1 MGEACPAGL
10 RSGGLLP
17 VSSDYLAYVLEQLAG
32 LAGLSARR
40 MFGGVGLYCEE
51 LFFGLIDN
59 DTLYLRVNDDNRADY
74 TARGMSQFRPYAD
87 RPELSMSYYE
97 APADVL
103 EDPAQLVSWARRS
116 VAAAMAAVKPATQAA
131 KPAAKQA
138 AKKAASGAGGAGTP
152 RTRPQR

>member
-1 MGEACPAGL
+1 MT
-10 RSGGLLP
+10 
-17 VSSDYLAYVLEQLAG
+17 VSSDFLAYVLEQLAG
-32 LAGLSARR
+32 LAGVSSRR

-116 VAAAMAAVKPATQAA
+116 VAVAMAAAA
-131 KPAAKQA
+131 AGKLAGKPAASRPGRA
-138 AKKAASGAGGAGTP
+138 GAP
-152 RTRPQR
+152 KTRPQR

>member
-1 MGEACPAGL
+1 M
-10 RSGGLLP
+10 P

-116 VAAAMAAVKPATQAA
+116 VAVAMAAA
-131 KPAAKQA
+131 KPARA
-138 AKKAASGAGGAGTP
+138 AKTAKPAP
-152 RTRPQR
+152 RVKRAVRGVARPKRRR

>member
-1 MGEACPAGL
+1 M
-10 RSGGLLP
+10 P

-51 LFFGLIDN
+51 LFFALLDN

-116 VAAAMAAVKPATQAA
+116 VAVAMAAAA
-131 KPAAKQA
+131 AGKLAGKPAASRPGRA
-138 AKKAASGAGGAGTP
+138 GAP
-152 RTRPQR
+152 KTRPQR